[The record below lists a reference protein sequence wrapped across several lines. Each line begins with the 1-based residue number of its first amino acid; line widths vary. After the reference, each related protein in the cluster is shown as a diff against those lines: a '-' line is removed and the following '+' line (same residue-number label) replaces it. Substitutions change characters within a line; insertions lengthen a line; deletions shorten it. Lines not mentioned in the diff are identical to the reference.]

1 MSGIKTAIVILNWNG
16 RSMLER
22 FLPSVTGCSIA
33 EGTEVIVADNAST
46 DDSVQFMQ
54 QNYPG
59 IRLIVLDRN
68 YGFAEGY
75 DRALEQINA
84 EYYVLLNSD
93 VEVTPGW
100 IEVLNSYMDSHQDV
114 AACQPKLL
122 DFKNKELFEYAGGAG
137 GFMDSY
143 GYMFCRGRV
152 FDTIEKDNGQ
162 YDSEADLFWATGACL
177 MIRSKDFWEAGALD
191 RDFFAHQEEID
202 LCWRL
207 RSRNRRIV
215 CVPSCKVYHV
225 GGATLN
231 KSNPFKTFLNFR
243 NNLLMLYKNLPQAEL
258 GKVMRRRTVLDMV
271 AAMVFLLQGHFGDF
285 KAVFKARREFR
296 RMKPAFNQKRQENL
310 KAAVLT
316 DIPERFSYL
325 LLIKYHLSGKKTYS
339 DLVG

>member
-1 MSGIKTAIVILNWNG
+1 MTKTAVVILNWNG
-16 RSMLER
+16 KAMLER
-22 FLPSVTGCSIA
+22 FLPSVTANSMSDRV
-33 EGTEVIVADNAST
+33 EVIVADNAST
-46 DDSVQFMQ
+46 DASVQYMRESWP
-54 QNYPG
+54 NV
-59 IRLIVLDRN
+59 RLIVLDRN

-75 DRALEQINA
+75 DRALEQVEA

-100 IEVLNSYMDSHQDV
+100 VDVLNGFMDANPDV

-122 DFKNKELFEYAGGAG
+122 DYKDKAFFEYAGGAG

-162 YDSEADLFWATGACL
+162 YDSVSDLFWATGACL
-177 MIRSKDFWEAGALD
+177 MVRSADFWSAGGLD

-207 RSRNRRIV
+207 RSRGRRIV
-215 CVPSCKVYHV
+215 CVPSSVVYHV

-243 NNLLMLYKNLPQAEL
+243 NNLLMLYKNLPEREL
-258 GKVMRRRTVLDMV
+258 GRVMRRRFFLDML
-271 AAMVFLLQGHFGDF
+271 AALMFAVKGQFGDM

-296 RMKPAFNQKRQENL
+296 SMKPAFAQKRKTNL
-310 KAAVLT
+310 DAAVLT
-316 DIPERFSYL
+316 EIPERFRFLIL
-325 LLIKYHLSGKKTYS
+325 LKYHLSGKKTYS
-339 DLVG
+339 ELVK